1 MPLAGYQPEQREI
14 SLANGSFHV
23 RGLSLP
29 DVAVLM
35 REHFPDLEAVFDLFQ
50 GSEKMQPEQWEGLA
64 LSVISNAPGF
74 AANVIALAA
83 GEGSAEDAARL
94 PAPVQLKTLMEIGH
108 LTFVDV
114 GGPGKAWE
122 IVAGLLKNKAAMQ
135 AVKKVQDTRAG

>member
-23 RGLSLP
+23 RGLSLN
-29 DVAVLM
+29 DMAVLM

-50 GSEKMQPEQWEGLA
+50 GAEKMQPDQWEGLA

-94 PAPVQLKTLMEIGH
+94 PAPVQLKALTQVGE
-108 LTFVDV
+108 LTFTEV
-114 GGPGKAWE
+114 GGVGKAWE
-122 IVAGLLKNKAAMQ
+122 IVAGLLKNKVAMQ
-135 AVKKVQDTRAG
+135 AVKKVQDTRTG

>member
-23 RGLSLP
+23 RGLSLN

-50 GSEKMQPEQWEGLA
+50 GAEKMQPDQWEGLA

-94 PAPVQLKTLMEIGH
+94 PAPVQLKALTQVGE
-108 LTFVDV
+108 LTFTEV
-114 GGPGKAWE
+114 GGVGKAWE
-122 IVAGLLKNKAAMQ
+122 IVAGLLKNKVAMQ
-135 AVKKVQDTRAG
+135 AVKKVQDTRTG

>member
-1 MPLAGYQPEQREI
+1 
-14 SLANGSFHV
+14 V
-23 RGLSLP
+23 RGLSLN

-50 GSEKMQPEQWEGLA
+50 GAEKMQPEQWEGLA

-94 PAPVQLKTLMEIGH
+94 PAPVQLKALTQVGE
-108 LTFVDV
+108 LTFTEV
-114 GGPGKAWE
+114 GGVGKAWE